1 MGLFFNRGEHL
12 TTEFHCEVFGYRF
25 TKSLSDCSPFYFII
39 FIMKQHYIYI
49 ALKKKYE
56 AEIAEARATLEIY
69 FNDAVGIGE
78 HPQMLE
84 EMDNFVE
91 KLASANDKLANL
103 EITFGGYENQ
113 SQNL

>member
-1 MGLFFNRGEHL
+1 
-12 TTEFHCEVFGYRF
+12 
-25 TKSLSDCSPFYFII
+25 
-39 FIMKQHYIYI
+39 
-49 ALKKKYE
+49 
-56 AEIAEARATLEIY
+56 
-69 FNDAVGIGE
+69 
-78 HPQMLE
+78 MLE

>member
-1 MGLFFNRGEHL
+1 
-12 TTEFHCEVFGYRF
+12 
-25 TKSLSDCSPFYFII
+25 
-39 FIMKQHYIYI
+39 MKQHYIYI

-113 SQNL
+113 SQNLWDEKVPNPVSLFAFLCWFFPNWWQIL